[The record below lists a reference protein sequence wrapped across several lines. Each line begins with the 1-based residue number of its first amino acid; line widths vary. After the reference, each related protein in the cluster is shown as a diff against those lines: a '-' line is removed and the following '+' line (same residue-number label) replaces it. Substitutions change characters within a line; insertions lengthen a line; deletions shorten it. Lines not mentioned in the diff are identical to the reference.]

1 MSRLVIDVTGEQHQ
15 QIKALASLQGKTIK
29 EFILE
34 RVFSDNDENK
44 DWEELEALLASRIKD
59 AETTGVSTKSFE
71 HITADVIK
79 ANKKT

>member
-34 RVFSDNDENK
+34 RVFSDNDENTA
-44 DWEELEALLASRIKD
+44 WQELEVLLASRIKD
-59 AETTGVSTKSFE
+59 AQTQGISTKSFE
-71 HITADVIK
+71 QITQDVIK
-79 ANKKT
+79 ANKK

>member
-34 RVFSDNDENK
+34 RVFSDNDENEG
-44 DWEELEALLASRIKD
+44 WEELETLLASRIKD
-59 AETTGVSTKSFE
+59 AETKGVSKKSFE
-71 HITADVIK
+71 QITADVIK